1 MAAPAGIDGGDEA
14 VHKAS
19 RPKSSSQ
26 VTLCW
31 RKVDSNPRSPC
42 GGWRLGLLPRSY
54 GKFRRANCGSHLTH
68 RWREPDSNL
77 ESLSEIVPLA
87 PGQMIGNSRGWCR

>member
-1 MAAPAGIDGGDEA
+1 MLIAVDQGEPGNFERQIARWFKIADQGRPGDRWLIDTVRFDEA

-31 RKVDSNPRSPC
+31 RKADSNSRS
-42 GGWRLGLLPRSY
+42 RS
-54 GKFRRANCGSHLTH
+54 
-68 RWREPDSNL
+68 REKAYRVLAASNH
-77 ESLSEIVPLA
+77 SSA
-87 PGQMIGNSRGWCR
+87 KARK

>member
-1 MAAPAGIDGGDEA
+1 VRFDEA

-31 RKVDSNPRSPC
+31 RKADSNSRS
-42 GGWRLGLLPRSY
+42 RS
-54 GKFRRANCGSHLTH
+54 
-68 RWREPDSNL
+68 REKAYRVLAASNH
-77 ESLSEIVPLA
+77 SSA
-87 PGQMIGNSRGWCR
+87 KARK